1 MELSELLVI
10 IGLVYMA
17 ATYSL
22 DLLFSLVGLL
32 AIKVRMHKNRKRDYP
47 DEAYPSLNII
57 VPCYNEEKAISR
69 TIKALREIDYPKLT
83 ITIVNDGSSDKTFE
97 ILEKELNLESCLVDP
112 VSTIPTEEIKDIYA
126 SSCNTFVVIDK
137 INGGKA
143 DSLNTGINFSNSD
156 LVCCV
161 DADTIIKKEALKE
174 IVKPFIY
181 DKKKVVAAG
190 GNVRIKNDSDRLK
203 NFPLRLRSPKK
214 MIATF
219 QVIEYI
225 RSINVAR
232 NALAVI
238 NGNLII
244 SGAFGVFKTDILRE
258 IGGYEKFSKGEDF
271 ELITRIHFHMLKKK
285 KPYKIP
291 QVYSADSFTDAPE
304 RYRELKSQRKRW
316 QVGLV
321 STLRAHFSKFFRFPF
336 RAITF
341 FSMPYFIIFEII
353 SPIAQVLTYFLI
365 PVLWLLNV
373 IDSRYLILLLITI
386 AYSCVINLLF
396 LVIDF
401 SLSSYYRFSDKLDLI
416 LTSFAEPFFY
426 HQLNCY
432 WKILGTVDSLK
443 NVFVRAA
450 WTPPRNVADF
460 RSVMVDSS
468 DPLVTP
474 GSKKGLRFVS
484 DHKSLSKERIII
496 LALLGSFTVPD
507 IEDFEK
513 VIKYYKKKKR
523 KKIILE
529 LKNLQNMSSEAL
541 SVIIKYAR
549 ELRRRK
555 GGIVVINPNDKIEDE
570 LKISN
575 AVKEIKIFKNFS
587 DARKELLYG

>member
-1 MELSELLVI
+1 MKLTELLVV
-10 IGLVYMA
+10 IGLIYMVC
-17 ATYSL
+17 TYSI
-22 DLLFSLVGLL
+22 DLLFSLVGLVT
-32 AIKVRMHKNRKRDYP
+32 IKWRVHKNKKRDYP
-47 DEAYPSLNII
+47 DKVYPSLNVI

-69 TIKALREIDYPKLT
+69 SIKALREVDYPNLT
-83 ITIVNDGSSDKTFE
+83 ITIVNDGSSDKTFD
-97 ILEKELNLESCLVDP
+97 ILKKELALESCFVDAKP
-112 VSTIPTEEIKDIYA
+112 TILTEEIKDTYA
-126 SSCNTFVVIDK
+126 SSCNKFIVIDK

-143 DSLNTGINFSNSD
+143 DSLNAGINLSNSE

-161 DADTIIKKEALKE
+161 DADTIIKKQALKE

-181 DKKKVVAAG
+181 DKRVVAAG
-190 GNVRIKNDSDRLK
+190 GNVRIKNNSDRLK
-203 NFPLRLRSPKK
+203 DFPSRLRSPKK

-232 NALAVI
+232 NALALI

-244 SGAFGVFKTDILRE
+244 SGAFGVFKIDVLRE

-271 ELITRIHFHMLKKK
+271 ELITRIHFHMLRKKQ
-285 KPYKIP
+285 PYRIP

-321 STLRAHFSKFFRFPF
+321 STLRAHFFKFFRFPF
-336 RAITF
+336 KAITF
-341 FSMPYFIIFEII
+341 FSLPYFIIFEIF
-353 SPIAQVLTYFLI
+353 SPLVQVLTYILI
-365 PVLWLLNV
+365 PFLWIFNL
-373 IDSRYLILLLITI
+373 IDMRYLILLSITI
-386 AYSCVINLLF
+386 GYSCLINLLF
-396 LVIDF
+396 LAIDF
-401 SLSSYYRFSDKLDLI
+401 SLSSYYRLSDKFDLV

-432 WKILGTVDSLK
+432 WKVLGTIDSLK

-460 RSVMVDSS
+460 KSVLVDDSNA
-468 DPLVTP
+468 LVTP
-474 GSKKGLRFVS
+474 GSKKGLRFAA
-484 DHKSLSKERIII
+484 DHKSLYEKKIVI

-513 VIKYYKKKKR
+513 VVDYYFRKKKR

-529 LKNLQNMSSEAL
+529 MKLLENLSSEAL
-541 SVIIKYAR
+541 SVIIRYAK
-549 ELRRRK
+549 ELKRK
-555 GGIVVINPNDKIEDE
+555 RGGMVVINPNDKIEDE
-570 LKISN
+570 LRISN
-575 AVKEIKIFKNFS
+575 AVKVIKIFKNFS
-587 DARKELLYG
+587 DAIKELQYG